1 MRHDLVY
8 ALRSLR
14 KSPGYA
20 AVTILTLALGIGAN
34 TAIFSVVNGVILKPL
49 PYPSPERLVF
59 ITSQFPN
66 LGFDQFWISGP
77 EFVEF
82 AESNRSFRQVGGYR
96 AGAVNLGTPDQ
107 PRRVNSAVITS
118 ELMPALGVA
127 PIRGRQFTRED
138 TLPGAEDVAVLSS
151 ELWRTA
157 FGGEES
163 VVGRVVPIDG
173 APTRIVGIMPPG
185 YDVHDQRIQVW
196 LPLTLD
202 PANPGGRGGHF
213 LYLVGRLKDD
223 VSLEQAKV
231 DLESMLVKWPL
242 KTGSGHVP
250 NTKTH
255 RLRFD
260 GLHDDLIGSLRT
272 ALWVLQGAVVFVLLI
287 ACANLANLMLARAES
302 RQREFAIRSAL
313 GAGRWRLL
321 RQFLTEGIVLALF
334 GGLLGAALGFGGLR
348 ALLAANPESL
358 PRSGEIA
365 LDPIV
370 LGFTVVVSLFTGVV
384 FGLSPLLHL
393 RQQVVTNSLKEAGQ
407 RSTGSVARTLI
418 RRGLVISEVALAV
431 VLVVGAGLLLRSF
444 WNLMNVDAGFNRSR
458 LMTFG
463 LVLPSASYQTPQS
476 VVDFFTRLQS
486 QLSQLPGVQGVAAMQ
501 GLPPQRLVNANDTDF
516 ENYTAPPEG
525 PFENV
530 DYYQNVTPAYLMTLG
545 IPLVDGRDFTTSDV
559 GGPPVALVNET
570 LAKTFFRD
578 QSPLGRRLKPGF
590 GPQIPWFTIVGVV
603 RDVKQGGVAQK
614 TGTEIYFLA
623 DQGPRAVNFA
633 PRSMNIVIRSSL
645 PFDALAADVRR
656 VVGGMD
662 ATLPIVKPR
671 TMDDVFA
678 ETIARPRFLA
688 VLLMIAAGLAL
699 ALAAIGTYGIL
710 SYAVS
715 QRRKEI
721 GIHMAMGATRQRVLK
736 MVLGQGMV
744 LAAVGLVV
752 GVGASFLLTRFL
764 QTQLFNVKPSDPAT
778 LGAVVV
784 FIATV
789 ALVAC
794 YLPAYRAT
802 RVDPMVVLRDE

>member
-1 MRHDLVY
+1 MRQDFLY

-49 PYPSPERLVF
+49 PYRAPERLVF
-59 ITSQFPN
+59 ITSQFPS
-66 LGFDQFWISGP
+66 LGFDQFWVSAP
-77 EFVEF
+77 EFIEF
-82 AESNRSFRQVGGYR
+82 AESNRSFQQVGAYR

-107 PRRVNSAVITS
+107 PRRVNAAVITS
-118 ELMPALGVA
+118 ELMPVLGVA

-151 ELWRTA
+151 ELWRSA
-157 FGGEES
+157 FGGDEA
-163 VVGRVVPIDG
+163 VVGRAVPIDG

-185 YDVHDQRIQVW
+185 YDVHDERVQVW
-196 LPLTLD
+196 RPLTID

-213 LYLVGRLKDD
+213 LYLVGRLKDE
-223 VSLEQAKV
+223 VSLSQARV
-231 DLESMLVKWPL
+231 ELESLLVKWPQR
-242 KTGSGHVP
+242 SAGHAP

-260 GLHDDLIGSLRT
+260 GLQDDLVGGLRT
-272 ALWVLQGAVVFVLLI
+272 ALWVLQGAVAFVLLI

-321 RQFLTEGIVLALF
+321 RQFLTEGIVLALA
-334 GGLLGAALGFGGLR
+334 GGALGAALGFGGLR
-348 ALLAANPESL
+348 ALLSANPESL

-370 LGFTVVVSLFTGVV
+370 LLFTVAISLLTGVL

-393 RQQVVTNSLKEAGQ
+393 REHVVNSSLKEAGQ
-407 RSTGSVARTLI
+407 RSTASAARTWV
-418 RRGLVISEVALAV
+418 RRGLVMSEVALAV

-444 WNLMNVDAGFNRSR
+444 WNLMSVDAGFNRSR

-463 LVLPSASYQTPQS
+463 LVLPNATYQTPQA
-476 VVDFFTRLQS
+476 VVDFFARLQS
-486 QLSQLPGVQGVAAMQ
+486 QLSQLPGVQGAAAMQ
-501 GLPPQRLVNANDTDF
+501 GLPPQRQVNANDTDF
-516 ENYTAPPEG
+516 ENYMPPPDG
-525 PFENV
+525 PFENI
-530 DYYQNVTPAYLMTLG
+530 DYYQNVTTTYLTTLG
-545 IPLVDGRDFTTSDV
+545 IPLIDGRDFAPSDV

-570 LAKTFFRD
+570 LAKTYFRD
-578 QSPLGRRLKPGF
+578 QTPLGRRLKPGF
-590 GPQIPWFTIVGVV
+590 GAQLPWFTIVGVV

-623 DQGPRAVNFA
+623 DQGPKAVNFA
-633 PRSMNIVIRSSL
+633 PRNMNIVLRSDL
-645 PFDALAADVRR
+645 PFEALAADVRR
-656 VVGGMD
+656 VVAAMD
-662 ATLPIVKPR
+662 PTLPLVKPR
-671 TMDDVFA
+671 TMDEVFA

-688 VLLMIAAGLAL
+688 ELLMIAAGLAL

-710 SYAVS
+710 AYSVS

-721 GIHMAMGATRQRVLK
+721 GIHMAMGASRERVLG
-736 MVLGQGMV
+736 MVLGQGML
-744 LAAVGLVV
+744 LAGVGLVV
-752 GVGASFLLTRFL
+752 GVGASLLLTRFL

-778 LGAVVV
+778 LAAVVA
-784 FIATV
+784 FIAAV

-794 YLPAYRAT
+794 FLPAHRAT

>member
-1 MRHDLVY
+1 MRQDLVY

-49 PYPSPERLVF
+49 PYPAPERLVF
-59 ITSQFPN
+59 ITSQFPT
-66 LGFDQFWISGP
+66 LGFDQFWVSAP
-77 EFVEF
+77 EFIEF
-82 AESNRSFRQVGGYR
+82 AEGNRSFQQVGAYR

-118 ELMPALGVA
+118 ELMPVLGVA

-138 TLPGAEDVAVLSS
+138 TLPGAENVAVLSH
-151 ELWRTA
+151 ELWRSA
-157 FGGEES
+157 YGGDEAI
-163 VVGRVVPIDG
+163 VGRAVPIDG

-185 YDVHDQRIQVW
+185 YDVHDQRVQVW
-196 LPLTLD
+196 RPLTID

-223 VSLEQAKV
+223 VSLAQARV
-231 DLESMLVKWPL
+231 DLESMLTKWPQR
-242 KTGSGHVP
+242 SAGHAP
-250 NTKTH
+250 NTKAH

-260 GLHDDLIGSLRT
+260 GLQDDLIGGLRT
-272 ALWVLQGAVVFVLLI
+272 ALWVLQGAVGFVLLI
-287 ACANLANLMLARAES
+287 ACANLANLVLARAES

-321 RQFLTEGIVLALF
+321 RQFLTEGIVLALA
-334 GGLLGAALGFGGLR
+334 GGALGAALGFGGLR

-370 LGFTVVVSLFTGVV
+370 LLFTVAISLLTGVL

-393 RQQVVTNSLKEAGQ
+393 REQVVNSSLKEAGQ
-407 RSTGSVARTLI
+407 RSTASAARTWV
-418 RRGLVISEVALAV
+418 RRGLVMSEVALAV

-444 WNLMNVDAGFNRSR
+444 WNLMSVDAGFNRSR

-463 LVLPSASYQTPQS
+463 LVLPNATYQSPQS
-476 VVDFFTRLQS
+476 VVDFFARLQS
-486 QLSQLPGVQGVAAMQ
+486 QLAQLPGVQGAAAMQ
-501 GLPPQRLVNANDTDF
+501 GLPPQRQVNANDTDF
-516 ENYTAPPEG
+516 ENYTAPPDG
-525 PFENV
+525 PFENI
-530 DYYQNVTPAYLMTLG
+530 DYYQNVTPTYLTTMG
-545 IPLVDGRDFTTSDV
+545 IPLVDGRDFAPSDV

-570 LAKTFFRD
+570 LAKTYFRD
-578 QSPLGRRLKPGF
+578 QTPLGRRLKPGF
-590 GPQIPWFTIVGVV
+590 GAQLPWFTIVGVV

-623 DQGPRAVNFA
+623 DQGPKAVNFA
-633 PRSMNIVIRSSL
+633 PRNMHIVLRSDL

-656 VVGGMD
+656 VVAAMD
-662 ATLPIVKPR
+662 PTLPLVKPR
-671 TMDDVFA
+671 TMDEVFA

-688 VLLMIAAGLAL
+688 DLLMIAAGLAL

-710 SYAVS
+710 SYSVS

-721 GIHMAMGATRQRVLK
+721 GIHMAMGASRERVLG
-736 MVLGQGMV
+736 MVLGQGML
-744 LAAVGLVV
+744 LAGVGLVL
-752 GVGASFLLTRFL
+752 GVGASFLLTRLL
-764 QTQLFNVKPSDPAT
+764 QAQLFNVKPSDPAT
-778 LGAVVV
+778 LAAVVA

-794 YLPAYRAT
+794 YLPAHRAT